1 MLAYSR
7 MVRIFMW
14 LKLVVPLSIFSSL
27 QYKEMAVKKKHSDPP
42 EYFYIEFRVASHVFV
57 SQVQWLM
64 VIYSWVA
71 ESGYIEGAE
80 FPWNNYVH

>member
-1 MLAYSR
+1 
-7 MVRIFMW
+7 
-14 LKLVVPLSIFSSL
+14 
-27 QYKEMAVKKKHSDPP
+27 MAETSGTFIDLFIIAIQGNGSKKKHSDPP